1 MGIVLIKKATGVV
14 VDCAKTAKEQ
24 NIDLK
29 ELFAKA
35 KTDMDKTEKKLLK
48 TLSYHTTHL
57 YIVTVDE
64 QDKERKVVA
73 TGSYTDNAVFL
84 NIDANSY
91 IAIVN
96 DMNGGCFVRS
106 YTRCS
111 EESSQY
117 YWKGERTAKCQN
129 INKTDAENLICGM
142 SFEQLSAKVRGCKG
156 FKVATSKRLIE
167 IEQLAMSK
175 ARATAKARAKAE
187 ARTQPT
193 KSEERI
199 TA

>member
-1 MGIVLIKKATGVV
+1 MGIVLIKKATGVL

-29 ELFAKA
+29 ELLAKA
-35 KTDMDKTEKKLLK
+35 TENMNKNEKKLFQ
-48 TLSYHTTHL
+48 TLSYHTQHL
-57 YIVTVDE
+57 YIVTIDE
-64 QDKERKVVA
+64 QGKERKVVA

-91 IAIVN
+91 VAIVN
-96 DMNGGCFVRS
+96 DTNGGCFVRS
-106 YTRCS
+106 YARCS
-111 EESSQY
+111 EKSSQY

-129 INKTDAENLICGM
+129 INKADAENLICGM
-142 SFEQLSAKVRGCKG
+142 SFEQLIAKVKGCKG

-175 ARATAKARAKAE
+175 ARTTAKAKAKAE
-187 ARTQPT
+187 ARTLA